1 MFNKFIQIIKIIY
14 TYYIQAIL
22 FIAGFVVLNIA
33 VYKLN
38 TTAGLFFQALLLF
51 YLVWLSIMISKKRG
65 DINGPFKP
73 SFTKI

>member
-33 VYKLN
+33 VHKLN
-38 TTAGLFFQALLLF
+38 TTAGLFFSGFTLILF
-51 YLVWLSIMISKKRG
+51 SLVINHDQQEKR
-65 DINGPFKP
+65 
-73 SFTKI
+73 